1 DELEQHHVDLSDSRQ
16 GRTESV
22 DLGNG
27 NDLRVEISDALS
39 EKERVKFTIRTV
51 TSLVPRFA
59 RPEFSVIR
67 THEEFAWLADRLA
80 ENVEYAG
87 CVIPPVPPT
96 PDFSSSREKLARLG
110 EGESSMSKEEY
121 DKMKSEL
128 EAEYLATFKKT
139 VAMHEVFLRRIA
151 EHPKL
156 REDDIFK
163 VFLEFDKD
171 GFLKTGWK
179 TVDDAILSTQKEK
192 DEFFEAQKRFITV
205 FYGHLRSALS
215 EADRMN
221 RHYKGARIFPSG
233 LLASTADTYIRVS
246 ACASACTKFE
256 RDDGLAE
263 FLSSFAEFC
272 ERYRKLEGRTASDS
286 DLKLADTLHYY
297 VSDCN
302 SAKDLLYRRARAL
315 ADFEPGLRAKRC
327 RRLADTLHY
336 YVSDCNSAKDL
347 LYRRARALADFE
359 SANKEL
365 EKARAKGKAVQ
376 KAEADQEA
384 AFNTFNTISEA
395 ARAELISSSAGWPMH
410 KNLTELAESD
420 QALIACY

>member
-1 DELEQHHVDLSDSRQ
+1 MLDELEQHHVDLSDSRQ

-171 GFLKTGWK
+171 
-179 TVDDAILSTQKEK
+179 K

-221 RHYKGARIFPSG
+221 RHYKA
-233 LLASTADTYIRVS
+233 TADTYIRVS

-315 ADFEPGLRAKRC
+315 ADFE
-327 RRLADTLHY
+327 
-336 YVSDCNSAKDL
+336 
-347 LYRRARALADFE
+347 

-395 ARAELISSSAGWPMH
+395 ARAELISFKQRWVAYLH
-410 KNLTELAESD
+410 KNLTELAELQIKHSRG
-420 QALIACY
+420 QVQLLTQTLERLRQG

>member
-1 DELEQHHVDLSDSRQ
+1 HVDLSDSRQ

-171 GFLKTGWK
+171 LSVRSKNKREMVQGFLKTGWK

-221 RHYKGARIFPSG
+221 RHYKA
-233 LLASTADTYIRVS
+233 TADTYIRVS

-315 ADFEPGLRAKRC
+315 ADFE
-327 RRLADTLHY
+327 
-336 YVSDCNSAKDL
+336 
-347 LYRRARALADFE
+347 

-395 ARAELISSSAGWPMH
+395 ARAELISFKQRWVAYLH
-410 KNLTELAESD
+410 KNLTELAELQIKHSRG
-420 QALIACY
+420 QVQLLTQTLERLRQG